1 MDRVPARMSF
11 KAGLTACA
19 GIFIAI
25 GTLGF
30 FSFRLD
36 VLLALGSF
44 GSTSILLFCFPEN
57 HFSQPRSIIC
67 GHVISTGV
75 GLAVLALAGHSWWA
89 LGLAVALAAA
99 LMMFTNTIH
108 PPAGSNPL
116 IVFLGMPGWDFLL
129 FPTLSGAVVLVLV
142 GILYHSSC
150 RRRYPQYWA
159 GVPDSVLPAWWQG
172 RDTAEGIA
180 DATISAASD

>member
-11 KAGLTACA
+11 KAGLMACS
-19 GIFIAI
+19 GIFLAI

-30 FSFRLD
+30 FSFELH

-57 HFSQPRSIIC
+57 HFSQPRSILG

-75 GLAVLALAGHSWWA
+75 GLAALAILGHSWWA
-89 LGLAVALAAA
+89 LGLAVAAAAA
-99 LMMFTNTIH
+99 LMMLTNTIH

-116 IVFLGMPGWDFLL
+116 IVFLGLPGWEFLF
-129 FPTLSGAVVLVLV
+129 FPTLCGALVLV
-142 GILYHSSC
+142 VVGVLYHRAC
-150 RRRYPQYWA
+150 GRAYPKYWI
-159 GVPDSVLPAWWQG
+159 GHD
-172 RDTAEGIA
+172 GIKFGGLFR
-180 DATISAASD
+180 T

>member
-1 MDRVPARMSF
+1 MSDRVPPRMSF
-11 KAGLTACA
+11 KTGLLACL
-19 GIFIAI
+19 GIFLGI

-36 VLLALGSF
+36 ILLALGSF

-67 GHVISTGV
+67 GHVISTGM
-75 GLAVLALAGHSWWA
+75 GLAVLAVLGHSWWA
-89 LGLAVALAAA
+89 LGLAVALSAAV
-99 LMMFTNTIH
+99 MMLANTVH

-142 GILYHSSC
+142 GVAFHRSC
-150 RRRYPQYWA
+150 GKRYPQYWIGQGA
-159 GVPDSVLPAWWQG
+159 GGLAG
-172 RDTAEGIA
+172 RWR
-180 DATISAASD
+180 ATINATDR